1 MEALYL
7 IPVLTGVIGIALAF
21 LSGVYYGISLGDFRV
36 SEGQASDAF
45 KTLEDESGTVLD
57 SNSPFFIG
65 EWFMYFAT
73 AAVATYL
80 MVSFGEMIY
89 EPFYVL
95 PVLFVLLLILRTV
108 FYALGSNFRGERA
121 ERFVGI
127 LHFLLKVIHP
137 AEKVIYVI
145 NRKVSKYDEN
155 DDSLQE
161 LSALVD
167 TVCETA
173 DEEEGDSIGEYTLL
187 KNVIK
192 FGDVLASDIMTPR
205 TVLFSRSADST
216 VGEALNTPEIQ
227 MYSRFPIYDGES
239 LDDGVVGYVMSK
251 DIFRAALEGKK
262 NHHLREF
269 TRELHFVP
277 ENSGLE
283 TVLDLL
289 LKQKQIIF
297 LVVDEYGG
305 IEGLISME
313 DVIETMLGAEI
324 VDEADKV
331 ADLRE
336 VAKQRRDKR
345 IAEIISQNS
354 EE

>member
-45 KTLEDESGTVLD
+45 KTLEDGSKTVLD

-73 AAVATYL
+73 AAMATYL
-80 MVSFGEMIY
+80 MISSSEI
-89 EPFYVL
+89 
-95 PVLFVLLLILRTV
+95 T
-108 FYALGSNFRGERA
+108 
-121 ERFVGI
+121 VGI
-127 LHFLLKVIHP
+127 LHFLLKAIHP
-137 AEKVIYVI
+137 AEKAIYVI
-145 NRKVSKYDEN
+145 NRKISKYDEN

-173 DEEEGDSIGEYTLL
+173 DDEEGTSIGEYTLL

-192 FGDVLASDIMTPR
+192 FGDVLVSDIMTPR
-205 TVLFSRSADST
+205 TVLFSCSADLT

-227 MYSRFPIYDGES
+227 MYSRCPIYDGES

-262 NHHLREF
+262 NHRLREF
-269 TRELHFVP
+269 TRKLHFVP

-345 IAEIISQNS
+345 IAEIISQNT